1 MPPIQSAEM
10 DLLRQWSANATKG
23 ASFHF
28 LKTGDERA
36 RGFQDF
42 VSTLTE
48 AAPEVRVTTEVGE
61 EQAPPAFIVGK
72 ALRYSGVPVGNELA
86 PFLDIL
92 SWRDPAD
99 TGLDEAVRERIAGIV
114 LPAELKLYVTPQ
126 CHFCPKTVRLVAA
139 FALVNPLLRV
149 NIIDGLLFPELS
161 ENDGVRSVPTLILD
175 NGLRWT
181 GTIRTEEI
189 LEGLIH
195 RDPSQLSAQSME
207 SILKEGNAQRLAEM
221 MLEHGRVFP
230 AFPDLLKHPEWS
242 VRLGAMVV
250 MEELAAENRGL
261 ASSAL
266 EPLWEAIGQVE
277 DPVKGDLFYI
287 FGLVGSAEWIPRLE
301 GLLALE
307 MRPELREVVEEA
319 LEALRSRN

>member
-1 MPPIQSAEM
+1 MPLIQSAEM
-10 DLLRQWSANATKG
+10 DLLRQWSANATAG
-23 ASFHF
+23 ASFRF
-28 LKTGDERA
+28 LTTGDDRA
-36 RGFQDF
+36 QSFQDF
-42 VSTLTE
+42 VSTLAET
-48 AAPEVRVTTEVGE
+48 APEARVTTEVSE
-61 EQAPPAFIVGK
+61 EQAPPAFVVGN
-72 ALRYSGVPVGNELA
+72 ALRYSGIPVGNELA

-99 TGLDEAVRERIAGIV
+99 TGLDESVRERVASID
-114 LPAELKLYVTPQ
+114 LPAELKLYVTPE
-126 CHFCPKTVRLVAA
+126 CHFCPKAVRLVAA

-175 NGLRWT
+175 NRLRWT

-189 LEGLIH
+189 LDGLVH
-195 RDPSQLSAQSME
+195 RDPTQLSAQSME

-221 MLEHGRVFP
+221 MLEHGSVFP

-250 MEELAAENRGL
+250 IEELAAENRDL

-266 EPLWEAIGQVE
+266 EPLWEEIGKVE
-277 DPVKGDLFYI
+277 DPVKGDMFYV

-301 GLLALE
+301 GLLALD
-307 MRPELREVVEEA
+307 MRPELREVLEEA
-319 LEALRSRN
+319 LEALRSRR